1 MKKYALIPLI
11 VLVALF
17 AGAGKYKISKV
28 GQPDVYVPTL
38 DSDAKTL
45 TVENI
50 TGPGSVPIGGMVAV
64 MPNIDAS
71 NAWQP
76 PSSGVIK
83 DGFMRADGVTIAA
96 SHRNAGCKLAVG
108 TKLPNMVNSY
118 PRGNTTST
126 DGTTGTGGANT
137 QAGSTT
143 VAQQPTFSTPAHYH
157 SKGSGST
164 AATTVGVTG
173 GTCSGTFASSS
184 HYHPGNVA
192 RGGDTVVR
200 FVAYGIDVASDMSYT
215 MSTGDEAGHRILA
228 GSWPSGGVTTEVAR
242 TGGNSASASV
252 SSTAATPTGSN
263 AVAGFYGLYTGG
275 ADGNTAIV
283 NSRTAAVTLTDN
295 AVNNEPAYVETVWV
309 IRVK

>member
-143 VAQQPTFSTPAHYH
+143 IDAHSITQPGISNHAL
-157 SKGSGST
+157 
-164 AATTVGVTG
+164 AANNIPQVTG
-173 GTCSGTFASSS
+173 SYTPTGYNDASAISSGAASSS
-184 HYHPGNVA
+184 GSNHSHQIA
-192 RGGDTVVR
+192 HSTAGGFPSPSPYVLR
-200 FVAYGIDVASDMSYT
+200 ESNAYGAANSTSPNTQSDGGHSHT
-215 MSTGDEAGHRILA
+215 VTGTANAQAFHGY
-228 GSWPSGGVTTEVAR
+228 
-242 TGGNSASASV
+242 
-252 SSTAATPTGSN
+252 AATIYVGTVGPT
-263 AVAGFYGLYTGG
+263 AVTHSMTNVGV
-275 ADGNTAIV
+275 GNH
-283 NSRTAAVTLTDN
+283 TLTDN